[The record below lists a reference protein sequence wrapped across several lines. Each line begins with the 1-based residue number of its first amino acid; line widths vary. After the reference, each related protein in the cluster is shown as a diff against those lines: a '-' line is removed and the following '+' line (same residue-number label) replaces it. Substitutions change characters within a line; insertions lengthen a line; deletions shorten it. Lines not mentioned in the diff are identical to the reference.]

1 MGADVSHADNMKLP
15 PYSDDIDVLQGMQDG
30 RSRRLQWEKRQK
42 ERDVERR
49 KADLRG
55 VPLSMRR
62 RDENGVWTLI
72 ADDDEF
78 DREMR
83 RLGRQPNPAVLAL
96 PAPEGWSGQR
106 AESQALALLASGAL
120 TAAAKPLALPA
131 PADWAPVAS
140 SEEAHKKQSRVPLTP
155 IDGGV
160 KRSAGGGASNFKR
173 RRL

>member
-1 MGADVSHADNMKLP
+1 MYWLSNTLAAGCVQPRPRPN
-15 PYSDDIDVLQGMQDG
+15 
-30 RSRRLQWEKRQK
+30 RSEKAC
-42 ERDVERR
+42 V
-49 KADLRG
+49 
-55 VPLSMRR
+55 
-62 RDENGVWTLI
+62 
-72 ADDDEF
+72 
-78 DREMR
+78 
-83 RLGRQPNPAVLAL
+83 GRQPNPAVLAL

-140 SEEAHKKQSRVPLTP
+140 SEAHKKQSRVPLTP

-160 KRSAGGGASNFKR
+160 KRSAEGGASNFKR